1 MFDKAKIIIFNFKKI
16 HIQNVLQEPLD
27 LIAAEHVQINITDG
41 FVKRNV
47 IVHWDNIATL
57 DMVAYSV
64 LLASYVGKT
73 VNVHRR
79 NIATRD
85 TVVWYV
91 LLETMDWIAARP
103 VHLNITDDFVSRNVI
118 VQLVNIATLQRA
130 VWNAL

>member
-1 MFDKAKIIIFNFKKI
+1 MKTF

-27 LIAAEHVQINITDG
+27 WIAAEHVQINITDD

-57 DMVAYSV
+57 DMVAYNV

-73 VNVHRR
+73 VIVHRR

-85 TVVWYV
+85 TVVWNV
-91 LLETMDWIAARP
+91 LHETKDWIAARH
-103 VHLNITDDFVSRNVI
+103 VQMNITEGFVLRNVI
-118 VQLVNIATLQRA
+118 VQLVNIATLKRV

>member
-1 MFDKAKIIIFNFKKI
+1 MKTF

-27 LIAAEHVQINITDG
+27 WIAAEHVQINITDD

-57 DMVAYSV
+57 DIVAYNV

-73 VNVHRR
+73 VIVHRR
-79 NIATRD
+79 NIATLD
-85 TVVWYV
+85 TVVWKV
-91 LLETMDWIAARP
+91 IQKTLDWNATRP
-103 VHLNITDDFVSRNVI
+103 VHQIITDGFVSKNVI
-118 VQLVNIATLQRA
+118 VQRVNIATLKRA

>member
-1 MFDKAKIIIFNFKKI
+1 M
-16 HIQNVLQEPLD
+16 E

-85 TVVWYV
+85 TVV
-91 LLETMDWIAARP
+91 
-103 VHLNITDDFVSRNVI
+103 
-118 VQLVNIATLQRA
+118 
-130 VWNAL
+130 